1 MDQLDEKVT
10 MNEHLGTAVI
20 DEAELAKRKSDLE
33 ELVELMRPAVQMDG
47 GDISVTD
54 VDYENGIISVQLQG
68 ACGSCAVS
76 SVTLQGGVE
85 RLLKQRLDWVKEVK
99 GGVDEDIDMFESQSL
114 GRGSYVPRYY

>member
-1 MDQLDEKVT
+1 MDQLNEKAVMGDNLQTAAMDET
-10 MNEHLGTAVI
+10 
-20 DEAELAKRKSDLE
+20 ELAKRRNDLE

-54 VDYENGIISVQLQG
+54 VDYENGIVSVQLQG

-85 RLLKQRLDWVKEVK
+85 RLLKQRLEWVREVK

-114 GRGSYVPRYY
+114 GKGSYIPRYY

>member
-54 VDYENGIISVQLQG
+54 VDYENGII
-68 ACGSCAVS
+68 
-76 SVTLQGGVE
+76 
-85 RLLKQRLDWVKEVK
+85 
-99 GGVDEDIDMFESQSL
+99 
-114 GRGSYVPRYY
+114 